1 MTPTR
6 ALNTPVVANLLSS
19 LFIYLH
25 KYLQNSFLFK
35 KKKDR
40 QQPRTC
46 AITLYPNLGRGM
58 KSILAINE
66 VNNAGVCLFLA
77 VKGRLLRNELN
88 IHHYDS
94 IVINF
99 IDWKIIKN

>member
-19 LFIYLH
+19 FFYLSAHISTKLIFIL
-25 KYLQNSFLFK
+25 
-35 KKKDR
+35 KKDR
-40 QQPRTC
+40 QQPRTS

-66 VNNAGVCLFLA
+66 VNNASVCLFLA

-99 IDWKIIKN
+99 IDWKFIKN

>member
-40 QQPRTC
+40 QQPRTS

-66 VNNAGVCLFLA
+66 VNNACVCLFLA

-99 IDWKIIKN
+99 IDWKFIKN